1 MNHTVLSFALIATLS
16 IFSCSQSDDSC
27 SDLEGTITHTTTE
40 ITGIESAIIL
50 KRSANSNVIEAVD
63 QFNGTEF
70 SNLIIDIE
78 LSWIDE
84 QHRFRESNT
93 FIQSFLDWIISPSM
107 ACTLP
112 PYYEDYQPA
121 LSSLQ
126 IFSDSDLNENYL
138 AGSDLSALFAAR
150 GMMGES
156 NSLLEATNSGSLAS
170 SKAYSLEPAWIG
182 GELATGPM
190 TPNEHIFTIMIS
202 LGDGS
207 TFEIKTPEV
216 LLSGI

>member
-1 MNHTVLSFALIATLS
+1 MNHTVLSFALITTLS
-16 IFSCSQSDDSC
+16 IVSCSQSNDSC

-40 ITGIESAIIL
+40 STGIESALII

-70 SNLIIDIE
+70 SNLIIEIE

-84 QHRFRESNT
+84 QHRFRENNT
-93 FIQSFLDWIISPSM
+93 FFQPFLDWFTSPVM
-107 ACTLP
+107 ACTLA

-121 LSSLQ
+121 VFSLQ
-126 IFSDSDLNENYL
+126 IFSNSDVNENYPS
-138 AGSDLSALFAAR
+138 GSDLSVLFAAS

-156 NSLLEATNSGSLAS
+156 NSLLEATNNGSLAS
-170 SKAYSLEPAWIG
+170 SKAYSLEPAWID
-182 GELATGPM
+182 GELATAPM
-190 TPNEHIFTIMIS
+190 TPNEHIFTIIIS
-202 LGDGS
+202 LEDGS
-207 TFEIKTPEV
+207 TFEIKTPEL

>member
-1 MNHTVLSFALIATLS
+1 MNHTALSFVLITTLS
-16 IFSCSQSDDSC
+16 IVSCSQSDDSC

-40 ITGIESAIIL
+40 ITGIESASIL

-70 SNLIIDIE
+70 SNLIINIE

-84 QHRFRESNT
+84 QHRFRENNT
-93 FIQSFLDWIISPSM
+93 FIQSLLDWFVSPAM
-107 ACTLP
+107 ACTLV

-121 LSSLQ
+121 VSSLQ
-126 IFSDSDLNENYL
+126 IFSDSDVNENYPT
-138 AGSDLSALFAAR
+138 GSDLSELFAAG

-156 NSLLEATNSGSLAS
+156 NSLFEATNSGSLAS
-170 SKAYSLEPAWIG
+170 SKAYSLEPTRIG
-182 GELATGPM
+182 GELVTAPM

-202 LGDGS
+202 LEDGS
-207 TFEIKTPEV
+207 AFEIKTPEV